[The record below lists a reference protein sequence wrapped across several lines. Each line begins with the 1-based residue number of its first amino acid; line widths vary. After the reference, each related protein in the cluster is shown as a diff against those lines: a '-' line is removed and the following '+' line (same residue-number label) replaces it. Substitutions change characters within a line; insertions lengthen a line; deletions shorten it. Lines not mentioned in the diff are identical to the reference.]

1 MGLVPL
7 LVVLVLGRA
16 VAPGRSCVFVV
27 AGLTDLLDGFVARHS
42 AGSSTTL
49 GAMLDPVAD
58 KLLADS
64 SFVLL
69 TWGGVAACT
78 LPVWLTVTLLFRDV
92 MLLVG
97 VLVITLTLGPVDFP
111 PSRLGKVSTA
121 LNVATGAV
129 VLAANA
135 TGECPEALRWL
146 YQATLACLIA
156 TTLHYIYLANAR
168 PPRGR
173 GSLGEAELLRK
184 YSSVRGRPSASGTF
198 GSQPRSV
205 RARVMSGWRTL
216 GSSTGSGRV
225 DDPAARA
232 GERDDRA
239 RRAGGSSARCGL
251 PMFTGSDARPTSS
264 AGRCRPR
271 GRTRSRGCASGCRRR
286 RR

>member
-1 MGLVPL
+1 MPEPVFTLANQLTMLRMGLVPL
-7 LVVLVLGRA
+7 FVVLTLGRQFTWALVVFA
-16 VAPGRSCVFVV
+16 V
-27 AGLTDLLDGFVARHS
+27 AGLTDALDGYVARHS
-42 AGSSTTL
+42 GQSTKL

-64 SFVLL
+64 AYVLL

-97 VLVITLTLGPVDFP
+97 VLVINLTLGPVDFP

-121 LNVATGAV
+121 LNVATGAL

-168 PPRGR
+168 PPRG
-173 GSLGEAELLRK
+173 
-184 YSSVRGRPSASGTF
+184 
-198 GSQPRSV
+198 
-205 RARVMSGWRTL
+205 
-216 GSSTGSGRV
+216 
-225 DDPAARA
+225 A
-232 GERDDRA
+232 GA
-239 RRAGGSSARCGL
+239 
-251 PMFTGSDARPTSS
+251 
-264 AGRCRPR
+264 
-271 GRTRSRGCASGCRRR
+271 
-286 RR
+286 